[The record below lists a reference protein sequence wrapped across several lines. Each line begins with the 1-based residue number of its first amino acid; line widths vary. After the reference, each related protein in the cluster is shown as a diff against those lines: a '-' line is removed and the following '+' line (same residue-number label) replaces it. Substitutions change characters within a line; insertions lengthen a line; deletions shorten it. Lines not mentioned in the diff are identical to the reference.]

1 MYALDPQTLTRLFEQ
16 DRPKSRAP
24 GGVIPSCKEGPE
36 AKASESPSAW
46 FKPPY
51 MRVCVYALDP
61 QTLTR
66 LFEQD
71 RPKSREQGEGEGEDE
86 GRRRCA
92 EGDKEGAAVVQ
103 GVTLGRPIE
112 NLKLS

>member
-1 MYALDPQTLTRLFEQ
+1 MHLTRLFEQ
-16 DRPKSRAP
+16 GHPRSRAH
-24 GGVIPSCKEGPE
+24 GGVIPRGGGGSK
-36 AKASESPSAW
+36 AKAGESPSAW
-46 FKPPY
+46 LKPPY
-51 MRVCVYALDP
+51 TRVCVYAPDP

-92 EGDKEGAAVVQ
+92 EGDKEGASNI
-103 GVTLGRPIE
+103 LHEP
-112 NLKLS
+112 